1 MSIPRDIPVIPTPDE
16 ARDWLSDELLKPE
29 YLSRRNWLR
38 DFFDW
43 LFAPLL
49 RDLDVSA
56 DTAWI
61 IISIIIM
68 LLLVALLWWM
78 IRNIRGRAQTSRAA
92 EPGDDAL
99 LDPTISPEEYLQL
112 AVDYRETNPD
122 EAVKAAFRSIIARF
136 DRAGILHI
144 SPGRTVGEVARTMST
159 EYPDL
164 RQDIHHSAAA
174 FNTAAYSTDPQ
185 PRTTVADVDILLR
198 LSHAIHARMS
208 DTKAPVS

>member
-1 MSIPRDIPVIPTPDE
+1 MIISRDIPVAPTPDE
-16 ARDWLSDELLKPE
+16 AREWLSDELLKPE
-29 YLSRRNWLR
+29 YLSRRNWLQ

-49 RDLDVSA
+49 RDLDISA

-61 IISIIIM
+61 VITLFI
-68 LLLVALLWWM
+68 LGLVVALLWW
-78 IRNIRGRAQTSRAA
+78 IFRNIRGRAQLSRAA
-92 EPGDDAL
+92 QPGDDAL

-112 AVDYRETNPD
+112 AVEHRETDPD

-144 SPGRTVGEVARTMST
+144 SPGRTVGEVARTMSA

-164 RQDIHHSAAA
+164 YRDIQHSAAA
-174 FNTAAYSTDPQ
+174 FNTAAYSTDPK
-185 PRTTVADVDILLR
+185 PRTTVADVDVLLR
-198 LSHAIHARMS
+198 LCHAIHARMS
-208 DTKAPVS
+208 DMKAPVS